1 MARGGQLGTSQ
12 PQDDAQL
19 FSTDKKALLEFVR
32 CDIPRDSSTQNPLI
46 VLAKGCLQMGSPC
59 LGAPRSTGGA
69 KSQHRVCHGHPQ
81 PSQSRVSWASLTWGT
96 WGMKSPQGHPCRTVS
111 NLQQPNFF
119 PKHKII
125 QLFHVQVWNSQ
136 VWSVIQKL
144 GCIISCHCSF
154 CLHSD
159 SASPHLTSGNFR
171 DQLKTSTKFST
182 FLRGKFRIKLKVLI
196 EQVGKL

>member
-69 KSQHRVCHGHPQ
+69 KRQHRVCHSHPQ

-111 NLQQPNFF
+111 NLQQPNVF

-136 VWSVIQKL
+136 VWSVEQL
-144 GCIISCHCSF
+144 GLECHTEIR
-154 CLHSD
+154 LHHILSLLLL
-159 SASPHLTSGNFR
+159 SAFGFSLYTPDFR
-171 DQLKTSTKFST
+171 QLQRSTQNQHWIFH
-182 FLRGKFRIKLKVLI
+182 FPERKV
-196 EQVGKL
+196 